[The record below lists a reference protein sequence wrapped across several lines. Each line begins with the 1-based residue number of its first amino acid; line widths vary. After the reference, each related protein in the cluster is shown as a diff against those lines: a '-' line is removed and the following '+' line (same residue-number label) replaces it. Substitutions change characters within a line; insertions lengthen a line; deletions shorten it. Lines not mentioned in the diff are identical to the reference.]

1 MYIREAAYTEVK
13 TWGYLQAFLSH
24 VLYWGAFTL
33 FCYKYSEVVAEDGAC
48 YFEGRIKSLKLL
60 KQPIIEV
67 VLLKISEQY
76 SL

>member
-1 MYIREAAYTEVK
+1 MYIREAAYTDVK
-13 TWGYLQAFLSH
+13 TWGYLQTFLSQ
-24 VLYWGAFTL
+24 VVYWDAFTL

-48 YFEGRIKSLKLL
+48 NFEGRIKSLKLL

-67 VLLKISEQY
+67 VLLKMSEHY